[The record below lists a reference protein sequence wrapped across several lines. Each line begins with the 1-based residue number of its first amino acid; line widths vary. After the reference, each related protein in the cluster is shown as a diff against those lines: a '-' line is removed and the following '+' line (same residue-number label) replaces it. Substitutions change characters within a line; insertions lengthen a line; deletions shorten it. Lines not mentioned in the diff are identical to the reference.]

1 MIHVWTP
8 PPPPPPPHQP
18 DTGSIISPAEGYDLP
33 GDTDFDIFIF
43 VDLITE
49 QRSIIFKNYF
59 ITVLVHHNF

>member
-1 MIHVWTP
+1 MIHVWT

-49 QRSIIFKNYF
+49 QRSIILKNYF
-59 ITVLVHHNF
+59 ITSAS